1 LAIVA
6 DALASAWLSGSA
18 FAAMVTRKRRFD
30 GNGRRIPTTLRVSA
44 YR

>member
-1 LAIVA
+1 MSRNYNELLLDKNTDDEVPLYSI
-6 DALASAWLSGSA
+6 
-18 FAAMVTRKRRFD
+18 FQFD